1 MRYSWSTIVAVA
13 AAIGLTGCASLRTP
27 MTDFATDYNRVI
39 ADTRNEMILLNIVR
53 ARFREPT
60 HYSTLSQVSGNM
72 SIRGGANAG
81 LSGIIDDIDA
91 SAGASLSVSSSPSFQ
106 LVPLNT
112 NQFAG
117 GILRP
122 IEPNVVAIFL
132 GQGWNEHQL
141 AALLIE
147 SVTCNGTEYVN
158 DLRREISE
166 DDDST
171 LLRRAD
177 VFALGF
183 ESDQARPASDQPVA
197 TLGTGQAS
205 ALNAV
210 LSNLGGNYRVTIG
223 QDDEGEVRFEIRERV
238 PQVLHVTTGANSA
251 CAGASLSPDN
261 YELRSVEG
269 VIYYLGEVVRSGNG
283 LRDDRGRLI
292 FDVTTSA
299 PNRNH
304 TVHVDHRGQNWFV
317 GAANEPGG
325 DRSIQVISLI
335 SQLIALQTSSD
346 ALERSPSTL
355 TIN

>member
-1 MRYSWSTIVAVA
+1 MGKACGRVIALASVIAL
-13 AAIGLTGCASLRTP
+13 GGCASLQTP
-27 MTDFATDYNRVI
+27 MTEFATDYNRVI

-60 HYSTLSQVSGNM
+60 HYSTLSQVSGNI
-72 SIRGGANAG
+72 SIRGGASADLG
-81 LSGIIDDIDA
+81 GIIDDIDA
-91 SAGASLSVSSSPSFQ
+91 DAGVSLNISSSPSFQ
-106 LVPLNT
+106 IVPLNT

-147 SVTCNGTEYVN
+147 SVTCNGTEYAN
-158 DLRREISE
+158 DLRRDADG
-166 DDDST
+166 DDEWGVLS
-171 LLRRAD
+171 RRD
-177 VFALGF
+177 VFGLGF
-183 ESDQARPASDQPVA
+183 RSGAAREASDAPIA
-197 TLGTGQAS
+197 TFTPAEAS
-205 ALNAV
+205 AANAV
-210 LSNLGGNYRVTIG
+210 LSNLSDNYRVTIG
-223 QDDEGEVRFEIRERV
+223 RNSEGEAQFEIRERV
-238 PQVLHVTTGANSA
+238 PQELQVTTAADSVCG
-251 CAGASLSPDN
+251 GASLSPDD

-269 VIYYLGEVVRSGNG
+269 VIYYLGEIVRSGQG
-283 LRDDRGRLI
+283 LRDERNRLI

-299 PNRNH
+299 AAGSH
-304 TVHVDHRGQNWFV
+304 SIHVEHRGRDWYI
-317 GAANEPGG
+317 GASPEPGG
-325 DRSIQVISLI
+325 DRSIQVISLV

>member
-1 MRYSWSTIVAVA
+1 MGMMFDRTIALVSVVTL
-13 AAIGLTGCASLRTP
+13 GGCASLQTP
-27 MTDFATDYNRVI
+27 ITEFATDYNRVI

-60 HYSTLSQVSGNM
+60 HYSTLSQVSG
-72 SIRGGANAG
+72 SIALGASAGAN

-91 SAGASLSVSSSPSFQ
+91 GASASLSVRSSPSFQ
-106 LVPLNT
+106 IVPLNT

-132 GQGWNEHQL
+132 GQGWNENQL

-158 DLRREISE
+158 DLRHE
-166 DDDST
+166 DASGDGSS
-171 LLRRAD
+171 LLTRND
-177 VFALGF
+177 VFGLGF
-183 ESDQARPASDQPVA
+183 TSEQAREANDEPVA
-197 TLGTGQAS
+197 TFTPAQAS
-205 ALNAV
+205 AANAV
-210 LSNLGGNYRVTIG
+210 LTNLGDNYRVTVG
-223 QDDEGEVRFEIRERV
+223 RNAEGEAQFEVRERV
-238 PQVLHVTTGANSA
+238 PQELQVTTAANGMCGGAN
-251 CAGASLSPDN
+251 LSPDD

-269 VIYYLGEVVRSGNG
+269 VIYYLGEIVRSGRG
-283 LRDDRGRLI
+283 LRDDQNRLI
-292 FDVTTSA
+292 FDVTTGS
-299 PNRNH
+299 PGTH
-304 TVHVDHRGQNWFV
+304 SIHVEHRGQDWYV
-317 GAANEPGG
+317 GASPEPGG
-325 DRSIQVISLI
+325 DRSIQVVSLI